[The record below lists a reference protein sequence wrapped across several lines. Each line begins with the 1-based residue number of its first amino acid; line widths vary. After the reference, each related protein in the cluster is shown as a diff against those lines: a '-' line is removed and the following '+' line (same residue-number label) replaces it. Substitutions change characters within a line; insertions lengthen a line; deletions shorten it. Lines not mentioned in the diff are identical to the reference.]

1 MRRHV
6 FLVPALAAAITVSAG
21 CAPAPQPAAP
31 SAPPSPSKAA
41 PVAIPAAPEPT
52 ASGPCPYL
60 TNSFVSDANGQK
72 ISKVKTSAEEPHP
85 SCFFYAL
92 NGKIQLTVRIYVGEP
107 EVAKA
112 LVDQAAPVSTSNPAS
127 DPSGWKGGYQ
137 AAGEGAVYAVSKG
150 AAAVI
155 VTTNQKQ
162 SVKARKVTEQA
173 IGALKL

>member
-1 MRRHV
+1 MRRLV
-6 FLVPALAAAITVSAG
+6 LLVPALAAAVSVTAG

-31 SAPPSPSKAA
+31 SATPSPSSAA
-41 PVAIPAAPEPT
+41 PADLPAAPEPS
-52 ASGPCPYL
+52 AGGPCPYL

-72 ISKVKTSAEEPHP
+72 ISKVKTSADKPHP

-92 NGKIQLTVRIYVGEP
+92 NGKIQLTVRVYVGSAD
-107 EVAKA
+107 VAKG
-112 LVDQAAPVSTSNPAS
+112 LVDQAAPVSSSNPATE
-127 DPSGWKGGYQ
+127 PTGWQGGYQ
-137 AAGEGAVYAVSKG
+137 AAGEGAVYAVGKG
-150 AAAVI
+150 SSAVI